1 VVIRLPIDPSFRAS
15 DEDRERVVAI
25 LREQM
30 VAGRLTSAE
39 LDERVGL
46 AYVAKT
52 WDDLRSIVLD
62 LPVTIRFTDERAPV
76 EPAPQY
82 QPRPRPRPRRRP
94 PLAVVGLA
102 CLALIVLSDRMISLA
117 PLIAFAVLI
126 AIIAFFASGWARRF

>member
-1 VVIRLPIDPSFRAS
+1 M
-15 DEDRERVVAI
+15 VAI

-82 QPRPRPRPRRRP
+82 QPRPRPRPRPRRRP

-126 AIIAFFASGWARRF
+126 AVIAFFASGCGRRF